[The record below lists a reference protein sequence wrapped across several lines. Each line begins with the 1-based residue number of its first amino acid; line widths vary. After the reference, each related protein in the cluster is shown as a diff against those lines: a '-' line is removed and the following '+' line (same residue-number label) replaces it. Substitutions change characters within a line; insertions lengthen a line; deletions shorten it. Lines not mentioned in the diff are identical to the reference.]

1 MSQAMSMIDSLRK
14 KALEAAKAKDTVA
27 STILRLA
34 QGEVQMIGVR
44 AEREATDEE
53 AFAAIRKLIKSN
65 EETLSSA
72 DGEKAAV
79 LRREISILSEL
90 LPKGLSVE
98 EIAAALAEIADAI
111 KNAPADGQAMGV
123 AMKHLRSKSITAPG
137 ADVTAAVKKIRS

>member
-1 MSQAMSMIDSLRK
+1 MSPAMSMIDSLRK

-44 AEREATDEE
+44 AERDATDEE

-65 EETLSSA
+65 EETISSA
-72 DGEKAAV
+72 DGEKAEV
-79 LRREISILSEL
+79 LRREISILAEL

-98 EIAAALAEIADAI
+98 EITSALADIADAI
-111 KNAPADGQAMGV
+111 RSAPADGQAMGV
-123 AMKHLRSKSITAPG
+123 AMKHLKSKSIAAPG
-137 ADVTAAVKKIRS
+137 SDVTAAVKAIRS